1 MLTKNRWTGCL
12 VAAVAATSFWGL
24 TLEPLAHSQ
33 DTAAPPAASAPAAAA
48 PATALRLDGAKRWK
62 ADEHTKQ
69 AVAALKARL
78 ADPALHGQALGD
90 ALDKEVQALVRGCT
104 MDGEAHNQLHHWL
117 LPLIDQIKGVQQGK
131 EGAAEQVRASVAAF
145 EAHFE

>member
-1 MLTKNRWTGCL
+1 M
-12 VAAVAATSFWGL
+12 
-24 TLEPLAHSQ
+24 
-33 DTAAPPAASAPAAAA
+33 
-48 PATALRLDGAKRWK
+48 
-62 ADEHTKQ
+62 
-69 AVAALKARL
+69 
-78 ADPALHGQALGD
+78 
-90 ALDKEVQALVRGCT
+90 DKEVQALVRGCT